1 MRVAVNTRLL
11 IENEIEGIGR
21 FSYEILKEICEQNPK
36 IKFDFIFD
44 RPFSKKFLFNKNV
57 TGHVLTPK
65 TRHPIIWYYW
75 FEKKI
80 PKLLNKIK
88 PDVFLSLDGF
98 ISLST
103 KFKQISVIHDIN
115 FEHYP
120 KNLPFFHRKFYK
132 FFFSKYAK
140 KANSIITVSKFSKFD
155 IVNTYGI
162 SSKKV
167 HVIYNGVS
175 ETFSTISNDEKIKIK
190 KQLTFNCNYFI
201 FIGSIHKRKNISN
214 LIKAFDLYKK
224 RSESKSKLLFVGKKR
239 WWSSEME
246 KTFQKSNFKKDI
258 IFSGYIDEEILPK
271 VLGASLGLC
280 FTSFFE
286 GFGLPIIEAM
296 KSGVPVITSKTSS
309 MPEICGDAGI
319 IINPHNYQEIS
330 DALDMIENN
339 YELRKKLIKLG
350 LERSKIFN
358 WKSAGEKLS
367 KIIRE

>member
-162 SSKKV
+162 SSKK
-167 HVIYNGVS
+167 Y
-175 ETFSTISNDEKIKIK
+175 
-190 KQLTFNCNYFI
+190 
-201 FIGSIHKRKNISN
+201 
-214 LIKAFDLYKK
+214 
-224 RSESKSKLLFVGKKR
+224 
-239 WWSSEME
+239 M
-246 KTFQKSNFKKDI
+246 
-258 IFSGYIDEEILPK
+258 
-271 VLGASLGLC
+271 
-280 FTSFFE
+280 
-286 GFGLPIIEAM
+286 
-296 KSGVPVITSKTSS
+296 
-309 MPEICGDAGI
+309 
-319 IINPHNYQEIS
+319 
-330 DALDMIENN
+330 
-339 YELRKKLIKLG
+339 
-350 LERSKIFN
+350 
-358 WKSAGEKLS
+358 
-367 KIIRE
+367 